1 VVARGPSGWLNPPI
15 GAGTVL
21 AVVSVGTSPG
31 DASAPPIRVL
41 IADDEPA
48 LRDAIASLL
57 AHEDGLVLVGEAGDA
72 DQAIELAV
80 ARRPDV
86 ALVDVSMPAGG
97 GPRAAREIIR
107 VSPDTRV
114 IALSAFED
122 RPTVLEM
129 LRAGAVGYL
138 VKGTTAEDLLGSIAK
153 VVDGRASL
161 SAEVLDGIV
170 HELSSQLRREEIEQ
184 EQQVAQAGEIRRFL
198 AGEGVT
204 MVYQPI
210 VDLRSR
216 EVVGMEALAR
226 FHSLPLRPPNEWF
239 ADAVRM
245 EVGVQLE
252 LTTIRRAMAAIP
264 SIPPDAYLSVNCSHR
279 AAMSPELPSTLGH
292 HAPRMVVEITEHE
305 PVEDYPALAVALADL
320 RERGARL
327 AIDDAGA
334 GFASLRHT
342 LMLHPD
348 IVKVDISLTRDID
361 RDRAKRALAS
371 ALISFGDEMGIA
383 IVAEGIE
390 TAAELDTLVAL
401 GVPFGQGF
409 FLARPAP
416 IVD

>member
-1 VVARGPSGWLNPPI
+1 
-15 GAGTVL
+15 
-21 AVVSVGTSPG
+21 VVSVGTSPG
-31 DASAPPIRVL
+31 GAVVPAPPIRVL

-48 LRDAIASLL
+48 LRGALADLL
-57 AHEDGLVLVGEAGDA
+57 AHEESLVLVGEAGDA
-72 DQAIELAV
+72 DQAIELAD
-80 ARRPDV
+80 ASRPDV

-138 VKGTTAEDLLGSIAK
+138 VKGTATQDLLGSITK
-153 VVDGRASL
+153 VVDGGASL
-161 SAEVLDGIV
+161 SAELIDGIV
-170 HELSSQLRREEIEQ
+170 HELSSQLRREEIEH
-184 EQQVAQAGEIRRFL
+184 QQLAARRGEIDRFL
-198 AGEGVT
+198 SGNGVT

-216 EVVGMEALAR
+216 AVVGMEALAR

-239 ADAVRM
+239 AAAV
-245 EVGVQLE
+245 ELELGVQLE
-252 LTTIRRAMAAIP
+252 MMAIESAMVGLPHLPAG
-264 SIPPDAYLSVNCSHR
+264 AYLSVNCSPR
-279 AAMSPELPSTLGH
+279 GAMSPKLAALVDGH
-292 HAPRMVVEITEHE
+292 ASRMVVEITEHE
-305 PVEDYPALAVALADL
+305 AIEDYALLAATLEGL
-320 RERGARL
+320 REHGIRV

-342 LMLHPD
+342 LLLRPD
-348 IVKVDISLTRDID
+348 ILKVDTSLTRNID
-361 RDRAKRALAS
+361 GDRAKRALTS
-371 ALISFGDEMGIA
+371 ALVSFGKDMGIA

-390 TAAELDTLVAL
+390 TREELDELVAL

-409 FLARPAP
+409 YLAEPAP
-416 IVD
+416 L